1 MDDFKM
7 SITNKK
13 RPRLKPG
20 SKSQKMIYNCSK
32 DGVKYVIKKTGTINM
47 DEQLIV
53 LTVNKKGEH
62 NHLTSFNEIHLSSN
76 NGETSNNGALIAIMI
91 WKFLV
96 V

>member
-1 MDDFKM
+1 
-7 SITNKK
+7 
-13 RPRLKPG
+13 
-20 SKSQKMIYNCSK
+20 MIYNCSK

-76 NGETSNNGALIAIMI
+76 NGENSNNGETSNNGALIAIMI